1 LSPRAERGN
10 RPLER
15 LCSSVDS
22 FDEDDQ
28 DRPVLPALLERG
40 I

>member
-1 LSPRAERGN
+1 VRGN
-10 RPLER
+10 RPFEK
-15 LCSSVDS
+15 LCSSLDS

-28 DRPVLPALLERG
+28 DRLALQALLERE